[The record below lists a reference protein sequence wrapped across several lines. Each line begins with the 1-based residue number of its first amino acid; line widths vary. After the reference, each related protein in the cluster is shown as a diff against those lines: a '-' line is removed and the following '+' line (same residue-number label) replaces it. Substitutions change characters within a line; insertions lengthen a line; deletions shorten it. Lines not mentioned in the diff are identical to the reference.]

1 MIGLTRNWRSQSA
14 AYLRRW
20 ASSRK
25 ASTLVI
31 AEHDN
36 TTLNPSSLSAVVA
49 AGMLNGDVDVLVL
62 GHNAHEVAQQ
72 VRTPFHK
79 KMFQQLGG

>member
-1 MIGLTRNWRSQSA
+1 MIGLTRSWRSQSA
-14 AYLRRW
+14 AYLRRL

-36 TTLNPSSLSAVVA
+36 TTLSPSSLSAVVA
-49 AGMLNGDVDVLVL
+49 AGMLNGNVDVLVL
-62 GHNAHEVAQQ
+62 GHNAHGVAKQ
-72 VRTPFHK
+72 VRTPFHE
-79 KMFQQLGG
+79 KMLQHLGR